1 MPLFVG
7 HVGVVLL
14 VRLFRLPCLGHV
26 DRNGICGLRFEVF
39 KFCVDQWIGDA
50 EVPGLSQLVCP
61 EVFISLQ
68 KIEREVS
75 TLDLCSCSR
84 QLEMHV
90 KDGRVN

>member
-7 HVGVVLL
+7 HVGVGVVGSFILGYVALDMWIDGLGGL
-14 VRLFRLPCLGHV
+14 VGFRSS
-26 DRNGICGLRFEVF
+26 N
-39 KFCVDQWIGDA
+39 FCFIGA
-50 EVPGLSQLVCP
+50 EVPGLSQLLVCP